1 MKYILY
7 LAILMPTFC
16 FTQTHFLQKKG
27 QMLLNPPYYFQYGYS
42 QRSDDFQIYLP
53 YVGLGM
59 QPTKFSISYFAN
71 TGIAI
76 FYKKFTWKLEYWHG
90 IIPDLSLFD
99 YKNIEFYGQ
108 NYFSYDFSGVR
119 FSSLTRFGKMLYAY
133 AEPRREELDNRTKIM
148 PGLKQIFSLDSQLF
162 NNEFII
168 FSSMIN
174 LGIDYIIPV
183 EQISFFIKT
192 AAPITF
198 DFLHSKLGFAVSLF
212 YVRSLS
218 TVSPF
223 IIGENYTGYDS
234 AVNLVITDNRGLY
247 QNFYCF
253 TGALDMIYRIYFR
266 SLPSPANDLY
276 VAIGGNMGFG
286 KELQN
291 SRTDFLYMGNIAL
304 GYELY
309 GSVPFEIR
317 FSLDQDKNFF
327 INMSVV
333 SPIAH
338 RFDRNLD

>member
-1 MKYILY
+1 
-7 LAILMPTFC
+7 
-16 FTQTHFLQKKG
+16 
-27 QMLLNPPYYFQYGYS
+27 
-42 QRSDDFQIYLP
+42 
-53 YVGLGM
+53 
-59 QPTKFSISYFAN
+59 
-71 TGIAI
+71 
-76 FYKKFTWKLEYWHG
+76 
-90 IIPDLSLFD
+90 
-99 YKNIEFYGQ
+99 
-108 NYFSYDFSGVR
+108 
-119 FSSLTRFGKMLYAY
+119 MLYAY
-133 AEPRREELDNRTKIM
+133 FEPRQEELDNRTKTIT
-148 PGLKQIFSLDSQLF
+148 GLQQIFSLDSQLF

-183 EQISFFIKT
+183 EQISFFVKT
-192 AAPITF
+192 VAPITF

-218 TVSPF
+218 TASPF
-223 IIGENYTGYDS
+223 IIGENYAGYDS
-234 AVNLVITDNRGLY
+234 AVNLVIKDNRGLY

-253 TGALDMIYRIYFR
+253 TGAFDMIYRIYFR

-276 VAIGGNMGFG
+276 VAIGGNVGFG
-286 KELQN
+286 RELQN